1 MTQRL
6 TKFFFTT
13 HISFSIG
20 WLGAVA
26 VFLALAI
33 TALTTNDA
41 ELARS
46 GYLAMEISTWYVIV
60 PFSIASVATGLIQA
74 LGTKWG
80 LFRYYWITVKLFITA
95 AMTVLLLLH
104 LQPIASLAGAEGQ
117 ASNQETKTLI
127 DISTKAGAALITLIG
142 IVTISVYKPWG
153 KIKESALYQDKAKR
167 KIYLIIAVVAI
178 IILVIVK
185 HVLSAGKH

>member
-33 TALTTNDA
+33 TALATNDA

-60 PFSIASVATGLIQA
+60 PLSIASVATGLIQA

-80 LFRYYWITVKLFITA
+80 LFRYYWITVKLFITV

-104 LQPIASLAGAEGQ
+104 LQPIASLAGAKEQ
-117 ASNQETKTLI
+117 TSNQETKTLI
-127 DISTKAGAALITLIG
+127 DLITKAGAALIMLIG

-153 KIKESALYQDKAKR
+153 KIKESALYYDKAKR
-167 KIYLIIAVVAI
+167 KIYLIAVVVVI
-178 IILVIVK
+178 IILVILK